1 MSGLNLK
8 HEKNE
13 IQWNVKVSINLQA
26 RYTSVLPYVLNGDA
40 AVPLLAPDG
49 QGVDQ
54 QHDELAVLHADG
66 DHLPV
71 GAVGGALGRMSQT
84 HPVQQFLQQKK
95 TTPEGTPG
103 LRHRSLAPQGPP
115 AILTLSAR
123 SHIRMVPSSLAEM
136 KTSLNG

>member
-1 MSGLNLK
+1 M
-8 HEKNE
+8 
-13 IQWNVKVSINLQA
+13 KVSTNLQTWN
-26 RYTSVLPYVLNGDA
+26 TSVLPNVLDGDA

-71 GAVGGALGRMSQT
+71 GTVGGALGRMSQA
-84 HPVQQFLQQKK
+84 HPVQQFLQQRK
-95 TTPEGTPG
+95 TPPEGTPG
-103 LRHRSLAPQGPP
+103 ERHRGLAPQGPSHT
-115 AILTLSAR
+115 LTLSAR